1 MLLNMQKK
9 VKNAIIFPE
18 LNERFLK
25 VRKLIMGFSVKHCT
39 MMNRIREE
47 MEIKLSQVMKLDEN
61 HSSLCPLSRTI

>member
-1 MLLNMQKK
+1 M
-9 VKNAIIFPE
+9 IIFPE

-25 VRKLIMGFSVKHCT
+25 VRKWRMGFSAKNST

-61 HSSLCPLSRTI
+61 QSSLCPLSKTI